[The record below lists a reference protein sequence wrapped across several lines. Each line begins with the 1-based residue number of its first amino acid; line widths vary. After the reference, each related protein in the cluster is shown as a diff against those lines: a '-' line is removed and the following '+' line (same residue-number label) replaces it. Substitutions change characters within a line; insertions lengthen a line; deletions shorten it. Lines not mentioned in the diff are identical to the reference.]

1 MLKTNDLLPSFFPTF
16 RSLKWVKYEPP
27 EDDPAYSMRNGWTGD
42 TFGELLSALKSKDSR
57 AEAYKIK
64 YLTKNRNYKVKQ
76 LDEFIFDAIIAF
88 TKLLM
93 GGEIMGVLSYVLFA
107 IFWILCS
114 ICTRVQ
120 DFMEVMTEEIE
131 DESAVQQ
138 SS

>member
-1 MLKTNDLLPSFFPTF
+1 MNKTFW
-16 RSLKWVKYEPP
+16 K
-27 EDDPAYSMRNGWTGD
+27 
-42 TFGELLSALKSKDSR
+42 
-57 AEAYKIK
+57 KIK
-64 YLTKNRNYKVKQ
+64 EIDWNYLLAY
-76 LDEFIFDAIIAF
+76 LIAF

-131 DESAVQQ
+131 DEPVV
-138 SS
+138 